1 MPFYERKLQVI
12 PGDPWSVPDHEE
24 NVYWFQD
31 SSTSPKRISPT
42 SPEWCHPG
50 EGFAE
55 LWGFAAAGAYEQ
67 RHTKHPRQRFDA
79 RDNLFSSYVQD
90 VSWVGEILESS
101 GGLLKIAWRSGTD
114 THQPP
119 FNIELCD
126 INDSDSDDSDSD
138 NSTESDF
145 SSNSQSSWETDSGE
159 EGSESDPME
168 EEDFDELLL
177 FALIF

>member
-1 MPFYERKLQVI
+1 M
-12 PGDPWSVPDHEE
+12 
-24 NVYWFQD
+24 YWFQD

-101 GGLLKIAWRSGTD
+101 GGLFKIAWRNGTD

-119 FNIELCD
+119 FNIEMCADKQMIAIQMIAIQMIAIQTIPWRATFL
-126 INDSDSDDSDSD
+126 
-138 NSTESDF
+138 
-145 SSNSQSSWETDSGE
+145 
-159 EGSESDPME
+159 
-168 EEDFDELLL
+168 
-177 FALIF
+177 